1 MRRQIWILALCLLLP
16 VLCACSGDPAAPAAD
31 ARSAEA
37 EARAASA
44 TEAAADRLEIS
55 PPTLPDA
62 GLHPAEE
69 KPGEDPEIAARRE
82 LAREYLDRDAAELI
96 EALGEPLERNYAPSC
111 LGGGEDGELVYEGF
125 TVYTYRE
132 GDRET
137 VTDVS

>member
-1 MRRQIWILALCLLLP
+1 MRKQLWILALCLLLSA
-16 VLCACSGDPAAPAAD
+16 LCACGAPAAPAAD
-31 ARSAEA
+31 ARPAEA
-37 EARAASA
+37 EARGSSAS
-44 TEAAADRLEIS
+44 EAAADRLEIG

-111 LGGGEDGELVYEGF
+111 LGGGEDGELV
-125 TVYTYRE
+125 
-132 GDRET
+132 
-137 VTDVS
+137 

>member
-1 MRRQIWILALCLLLP
+1 MRKQLWILALCLLLSA
-16 VLCACSGDPAAPAAD
+16 LCACGAPAAPAAD
-31 ARSAEA
+31 ARPAEA
-37 EARAASA
+37 EARGSSA
-44 TEAAADRLEIS
+44 TEAAADRPEIG
-55 PPTLPDA
+55 PPILPDA

-69 KPGEDPEIAARRE
+69 KPGEDPEIDARRE

-137 VTDVS
+137 VTDIS

>member
-1 MRRQIWILALCLLLP
+1 MWYP
-16 VLCACSGDPAAPAAD
+16 VLNAKQKQQTMIDTFGGYNHT
-31 ARSAEA
+31 ARPAEA
-37 EARAASA
+37 EARDASA
-44 TEAAADRLEIS
+44 TEAAADRPEIGA
-55 PPTLPDA
+55 PTLPDA

-69 KPGEDPEIAARRE
+69 KPGEEPEIAARRE

-111 LGGGEDGELVYEGF
+111 LGSGEDGELVYEGF